1 MRVIQRGLPLFA
13 LALLLL
19 VACDGDDASGDGPT
33 ATPTPTPTV
42 ASGGRDADYVREFCT
57 VEVAFETRLVMAAEQ
72 FLALGLDSLSDPE
85 VLTEV
90 LVPPLRT
97 YIDDLRRVNPP
108 SDVRPYHDD
117 LIEAMEAQV
126 QLIETGRFDAET
138 LGDDPFA
145 DLVEPPAAIQTRL
158 SQVAATA
165 ADCDGVSFF
174 DP

>member
-19 VACDGDDASGDGPT
+19 VACDSDDASGGDST
-33 ATPTPTPTV
+33 VTPTPGATEP
-42 ASGGRDADYVREFCT
+42 GGRDADYVREFCT
-57 VEVAFETRLVMAAEQ
+57 LEVAFESRLVTAAEH
-72 FLALGLDSLSDPE
+72 LLVLGLDSLSDPD

-90 LVPPLRT
+90 LVPPLRV

-108 SDVRPYHDD
+108 ADVRPYHDD

-138 LGDDPFA
+138 LGDTPFA
-145 DLVEPPAAIQTRL
+145 DLVEPPPAIQARL
-158 SQVAATA
+158 SEVAAAA
-165 ADCDGVSFF
+165 ADCDGVTFF
-174 DP
+174 DS

>member
-19 VACDGDDASGDGPT
+19 VACDSDDASGGGST
-33 ATPTPTPTV
+33 VTPTPGAAEP
-42 ASGGRDADYVREFCT
+42 GRDADYVREFCT
-57 VEVAFETRLVMAAEQ
+57 LEVAFQSRLVTAAEQ
-72 FLALGLDSLSDPE
+72 LLVLGLDSLSDPG

-90 LVPPLRT
+90 LVPPLRV

-108 SDVRPYHDD
+108 ADVRPYHDD

-138 LGDDPFA
+138 LGDTPFA
-145 DLVEPPAAIQTRL
+145 DVVEPPPTIQARL
-158 SQVAATA
+158 SEAAAAA
-165 ADCDGVSFF
+165 ADCDGVTFF
-174 DP
+174 DS